1 MAMAASEC
9 GRREGAMSIE
19 TIDAIYHHV
28 AGQLAESA
36 NEAWSEIRL
45 QISIIDG
52 SVGLTGDYDRAQG
65 GTADL
70 DVRRLDYSV
79 SKALRNL
86 HRLTVQEGQ
95 EPWSEVVFTLK
106 AGGNFALRFL
116 R

>member
-1 MAMAASEC
+1 MWPGNWPKARTKPGPKS
-9 GRREGAMSIE
+9 G
-19 TIDAIYHHV
+19 
-28 AGQLAESA
+28 
-36 NEAWSEIRL
+36 W
-45 QISIIDG
+45 ISIIDG

>member
-1 MAMAASEC
+1 MNIDPA
-9 GRREGAMSIE
+9 
-19 TIDAIYHHV
+19 DAIYRHV

-36 NEAWSEIRL
+36 DGPWSEIRL
-45 QISIIDG
+45 HISVIDG

-65 GTADL
+65 GTVDL

-79 SKALRNL
+79 SKALHNL
-86 HRLTVQEGQ
+86 HRMTVQDGQ

>member
-1 MAMAASEC
+1 MNIDPA
-9 GRREGAMSIE
+9 
-19 TIDAIYHHV
+19 DAIYRHV
-28 AGQLAESA
+28 AAQLAESTS
-36 NEAWSEIRL
+36 EAWSEIRL
-45 QISIIDG
+45 HISIIDG

-65 GTADL
+65 GTIDL

-95 EPWSEVVFTLK
+95 EPWSEAVFTFK
-106 AGGNFALRFL
+106 ANGEFALRFL